1 LSCTVRF
8 GEPIPT
14 IEKQSAK
21 GGVTM
26 QMNTRTAVKFTA
38 VILAS
43 VLCLWAGAS
52 LASDLESKLVVVTSY
67 PKDLTGPFK
76 KAFEAKH
83 PGTMV
88 EILQKKTSAG
98 VKYIQETAAGNTSDL
113 MWASAPDAFE
123 VLKAD
128 GLLAKYTPVATGIP
142 EKIGSY
148 PINDPDGYYIGFAG
162 SGYGIMWN
170 KRYLKAKKIPV
181 PKEWADLKKP
191 VYHNHVG
198 MSAPSRSGTTHLTV
212 ETVLQGE
219 GWEKGWGTWKEMAGN
234 FKMVTERSFGVPEG
248 VNSGDFGIGIVI
260 DFFGFSSK
268 ATGFPVDFA
277 YPTVTT
283 LVPANV
289 AMVKAAP
296 HPAAAAAFI
305 EYLLSVEGQ
314 ELLLDPAIR
323 RLPVNPETYAKAPEG
338 FPNPFKDQSIGAAV
352 KFDVGVS
359 KDRYNIVN
367 SLFDVMITYRR
378 EDLVNA
384 SRAIQEAE
392 AALADKPDPG
402 AEALIKEAR
411 TLLTAMP
418 ISEAEAVDGK
428 FPGVFTSDAYKKRKK
443 ADVKVPQ
450 RQAEIEETWD
460 SFTKKNYAEAEA
472 KAKQALS
479 MLK

>member
-1 LSCTVRF
+1 MRYAKTGKILSIT
-8 GEPIPT
+8 T
-14 IEKQSAK
+14 IVLVACMIALPGQPLALENK
-21 GGVTM
+21 V
-26 QMNTRTAVKFTA
+26 
-38 VILAS
+38 VI
-43 VLCLWAGAS
+43 
-52 LASDLESKLVVVTSY
+52 VTSY

-76 KAFEAKH
+76 KAFEQKY
-83 PGTMV
+83 PGMEV
-88 EILQKKTSAG
+88 EVLQKKTSAG
-98 VKYIQETAAGNTSDL
+98 VKYIQETAQGNTSDL

-123 VLKAD
+123 VLKGD
-128 GLLAKYTPVATGIP
+128 GLLARYVPRTPGIP

-170 KRYLKAKKIPV
+170 QRYLKAKKIPV
-181 PKEWADLKKP
+181 PGEWNDLKKP

-219 GWEKGWGTWKEMAGN
+219 GWEKGWATWKEIAGN

-248 VNSGDFGIGIVI
+248 VNSGDFGVGIVI

-268 ATGFPVDFA
+268 ATGFPVDFV

-283 LVPANV
+283 LVPANI
-289 AMVKAAP
+289 AMVKNAP
-296 HPAAAAAFI
+296 HPQAAAAFI

-323 RLPVNPETYAKAPEG
+323 RLPVNPATYAKAPKG

-352 KFDVGVS
+352 KFDVIQS
-359 KDRYNIVN
+359 KERYNIVN

-378 EDLVNA
+378 EDLAEATQAIQAAEVALQRKPNA
-384 SRAIQEAE
+384 SAR
-392 AALADKPDPG
+392 
-402 AEALIKEAR
+402 ALIDEAR
-411 TLLTAMP
+411 ALLAAMP
-418 ISEAEAVDGK
+418 ISEDEAIDAK
-428 FPGVFTSDAYKKRKK
+428 FPGVFTSDVYKKRKK
-443 ADVKVPQ
+443 ASAKLPP
-450 RQAEIEETWD
+450 RQAEIEEQWD
-460 SFTKKNYAEAEA
+460 AFTKKNYAEARA
-472 KAKQALS
+472 KAEKALS

>member
-1 LSCTVRF
+1 MKMNSRTLFV
-8 GEPIPT
+8 T
-14 IEKQSAK
+14 IIA
-21 GGVTM
+21 
-26 QMNTRTAVKFTA
+26 AV
-38 VILAS
+38 
-43 VLCLWAGAS
+43 VLCIMTGLSYAA
-52 LASDLESKLVVVTSY
+52 DLESKLVIVTSY
-67 PKDLTGPFK
+67 PKDLTGPYK
-76 KAFEAKH
+76 KAFEAKY

-88 EILQKKTSAG
+88 EVLQKKTSAG
-98 VKYIQETAAGNTSDL
+98 VKYIQETAQANTSDL

-123 VLKAD
+123 VLKGD
-128 GLLAKYTPVATGIP
+128 GLLAKYAPQAKGIP

-148 PINDPDGYYIGFAG
+148 PINDPGGYYIGFAG

-170 KRYLKAKKIPV
+170 TRYLKSKKIPV
-181 PKEWADLKKP
+181 PKEWADLIQP
-191 VYHNHVG
+191 IYHNHVG

-219 GWEKGWGTWKEMAGN
+219 GWEKGWGSWKAMAGN

-283 LVPANV
+283 LVPANI
-289 AMVKAAP
+289 AIVKDAP
-296 HPAAAAAFI
+296 SPKAAAAFI
-305 EYLLSVEGQ
+305 EFLLSVEGQ

-323 RLPVNPETYAKAPEG
+323 RLPVNPDTYAKAPAD

-352 KFDVGVS
+352 KFDVELS
-359 KDRYNIVN
+359 KERYNIVN

-378 EDLVNA
+378 EDLA
-384 SRAIQEAE
+384 KATIAIQKAEEALKGKSNSEAE
-392 AALADKPDPG
+392 
-402 AEALIKEAR
+402 ELIKEAR
-411 TLLTAMP
+411 ELISAMP
-418 ISEAEAVDGK
+418 ISEADAVDSK
-428 FPGVFTSDAYKKRKK
+428 FPGVFTSDVYKKRKK

-450 RQAEIEETWD
+450 RQAEIEEKWD
-460 SFTKKNYAEAEA
+460 AFTKKNYGDAEA
-472 KAKQALS
+472 KAKKALA